1 MMMNMSIEHERDEL
15 MSDATLICSKLIFF
29 FFFFDAVS
37 SEWHESDLLGL
48 IIIDS
53 VDI

>member
-29 FFFFDAVS
+29 FFFLMPYRP
-37 SEWHESDLLGL
+37 SDMSQ
-48 IIIDS
+48 IY
-53 VDI
+53 